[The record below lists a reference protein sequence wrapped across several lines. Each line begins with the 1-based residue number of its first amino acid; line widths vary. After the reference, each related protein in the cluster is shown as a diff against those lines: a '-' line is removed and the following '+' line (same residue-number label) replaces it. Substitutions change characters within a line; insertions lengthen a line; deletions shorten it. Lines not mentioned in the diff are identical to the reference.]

1 MDSSSVMV
9 LVNEILLLRAEVE
22 KYKKLLEEKESS
34 PSVSVPKV
42 KNPRRVEAGKRSA
55 LLVKERKEA
64 VNKVFNEFLESA
76 QQSWDN

>member
-1 MDSSSVMV
+1 MV

-34 PSVSVPKV
+34 PSVSVAKV